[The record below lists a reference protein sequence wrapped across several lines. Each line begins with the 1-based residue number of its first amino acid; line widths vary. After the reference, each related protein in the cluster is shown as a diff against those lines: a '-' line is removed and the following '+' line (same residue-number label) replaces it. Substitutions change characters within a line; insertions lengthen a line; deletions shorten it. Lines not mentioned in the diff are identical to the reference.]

1 MTGTMKNLPADF
13 EKLQRRIEQDRLEL
27 EEVAGELGKLGTE
40 LRTDYIEQVLKPRLV
55 RGAAKEGNGRVNRMC
70 SRCFNHCKQ
79 PESARIFQCNR
90 YEPLE

>member
-1 MTGTMKNLPADF
+1 MKKLPVDF
-13 EKLQRRIEQDRLEL
+13 DELQKKLELDRQEL
-27 EEVAGELGKLGTE
+27 EEMAGELGQLGRE
-40 LRTDYIEQVLKPRLV
+40 LRTDYIEQVLKPRLS

-70 SRCFNHCKQ
+70 ARCFNCCKQ